1 MAPYLGYQPEGRE
14 QNKIE
19 LKCHEKETTTRR
31 TVQKRRA
38 MEENI
43 KIKIVS
49 NDLVRRLSNSMEEVG
64 SSEATTVVD

>member
-19 LKCHEKETTTRR
+19 YKFYEKETTTRR

-49 NDLVRRLSNSMEEVG
+49 NDLVSRLSNSMEGVG